1 MKKEKLKQVTIKE
14 LAEDSGINYEV
25 LKIKLK
31 LVSRIKA
38 HCEKNKISQ
47 RALAKLVPG
56 LTQDRISKIFNDR
69 IGGMTIDKLIQIL
82 SALDIKV
89 NVSVKKAA

>member
-1 MKKEKLKQVTIKE
+1 MLVTK
-14 LAEDSGINYEV
+14 
-25 LKIKLK
+25 
-31 LVSRIKA
+31 IKA

-47 RALAKLVPG
+47 RSLAKLVPG

-89 NVSVKKAA
+89 NISLKKAAQH

>member
-1 MKKEKLKQVTIKE
+1 MKKEKLKQMTIKE

-25 LKIKLK
+25 FKIKQK
-31 LVSRIKA
+31 LVAKIKA

-56 LTQDRISKIFNDR
+56 LSQDRISKIFNDR

>member
-25 LKIKLK
+25 LKIKQK
-31 LVSRIKA
+31 LVTRIKA